1 MVIQSRATALK
12 YEAGTMS
19 WLRCNSVKK
28 SCVAA
33 CLSWVI
39 RWWNS
44 HCMIA
49 SSGLAVCVANGIVSA
64 CSVCVNWP
72 VGVCICIRVKRPH
85 GVMER
90 CVMFVGCWML
100 ALLSWCKMSLGS
112 CQVVRRLLVGDSSPG
127 AEG

>member
-19 WLRCNSVKK
+19 WSRCNSVKK
-28 SCVAA
+28 SCVAV
-33 CLSWVI
+33 CLSWVM
-39 RWWNS
+39 RWWNN

-64 CSVCVNWP
+64 CSLCVNWP
-72 VGVCICIRVKRPH
+72 VGVCICIRVKRPQ

-90 CVMFVGCWML
+90 CVMFVGCCWHY
-100 ALLSWCKMSLGS
+100 
-112 CQVVRRLLVGDSSPG
+112 
-127 AEG
+127 

>member
-64 CSVCVNWP
+64 CSVCVHWP
-72 VGVCICIRVKRPH
+72 VGVHLHPCEKTPRGH
-85 GVMER
+85 GTVCDVCRMLD
-90 CVMFVGCWML
+90 VGTIE
-100 ALLSWCKMSLGS
+100 
-112 CQVVRRLLVGDSSPG
+112 LV
-127 AEG
+127 